1 MPDLTV
7 RQYAVRRDVS
17 RVSVEKAIKDGRL
30 SLAIVQRDPIVLDS
44 ELADREWAA
53 HTRERTAGRPTRAQA
68 EARTA
73 AGIGAKAKAAPPL
86 APGEVGGDRLA
97 VDYNDERALKARV
110 DRKLAELNLLK
121 AEGAVVP
128 VEAAR
133 RLWQTR
139 TRGLRDNLLAIA
151 EREGAALSACSDP
164 EGCATIVALAIRAA
178 LASSLPAEAP
188 LPEPA
193 P

>member
-1 MPDLTV
+1 MPELTV
-7 RQYAVRRDVS
+7 SQYARRRDLS
-17 RVSVEKAIKDGRL
+17 RQSVERAINEGRL
-30 SLAIVQRDPIVLDS
+30 NVAIISRDPVVLDV

-53 HTRERTAGRPTRAQA
+53 NTRARNSGHGTRA
-68 EARTA
+68 EVEARA
-73 AGIGAKAKAAPPL
+73 AARPKAPAKPATPADPNDPNAA
-86 APGEVGGDRLA
+86 
-97 VDYNDERALKARV
+97 DYNAERALKARA

-151 EREGAALSACSDP
+151 EREGAALSACADP

-178 LASSLPAEAP
+178 LASSLPLEAP